1 MKHYK
6 VKKPFGFIFITY
18 VLLHN
23 RYDFNKLDDGDKN
36 YFDKINKKKSY
47 HLYEIDC
54 LRHDN
59 IN

>member
-36 YFDKINKKKSY
+36 YFDKINKKNLIIY
-47 HLYEIDC
+47 M
-54 LRHDN
+54 R
-59 IN
+59 